1 MRIASLMFALAGM
14 LPCARA
20 TTILKLTLPDMI
32 GKSTQIVL
40 AKVSGS
46 RTAFRGPAI
55 YTYYQL
61 QVLETLKSSG
71 SSSGVSQTFEAAVPG
86 GVANGIRQSV
96 AGAPSLNVGGEYVIF
111 LWTSPSGL
119 TQVIGLSQG
128 LFSVMQDA
136 SGNAVLIRP
145 AITGLVLNTSGQV
158 VNDQAVTMSLSDLR
172 SQIQQTLVAGN

>member
-1 MRIASLMFALAGM
+1 MRVLSVTFALAAM
-14 LPCARA
+14 LSSVQA
-20 TTILKLTLPDMI
+20 TTVQKLTTADMI
-32 GKSTQIVL
+32 AKSTAIVH
-40 AKVSGS
+40 AKVSGHR
-46 RTAFRGPAI
+46 RTALRGHLI
-55 YTYYQL
+55 YTYYQV
-61 QVLETLKSSG
+61 QVHRDLEIPRFG
-71 SSSGVSQTFEAAVPG
+71 QASQTLEIGVPG
-86 GVANGIRQSV
+86 GVANGLRQSV

-145 AITGLVLNTSGQV
+145 AITGLVLNASGQV
-158 VNDQAVTMSLSDLR
+158 VNDQAVTTSLSDLR